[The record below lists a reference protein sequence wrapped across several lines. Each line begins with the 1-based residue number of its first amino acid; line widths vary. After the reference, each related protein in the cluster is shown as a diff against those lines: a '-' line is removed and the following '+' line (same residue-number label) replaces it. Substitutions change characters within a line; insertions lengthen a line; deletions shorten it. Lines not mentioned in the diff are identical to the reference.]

1 MELNDLKKSWS
12 KLDEHLKDKKFIKD
26 EDIKNLID
34 HTQKGIT
41 GINRLNKRLRYI
53 ALIALAVFALIL
65 IFTGDQTDIIYYQI
79 LFLLC
84 IPALAWDILSVRYLA
99 RTKVDEMPII
109 IVISRVNRY
118 RRWVIRER
126 LFAILFVLVVS
137 GLFFLQKHLWQT
149 ATGAIAYI
157 AVWAGSILLLLWIY
171 HNELGQLKDIK
182 KNLEE
187 LNELEN
193 NTLTTIS

>member
-1 MELNDLKKSWS
+1 MELDDLKKSWN
-12 KLDEHLKDKKFIKD
+12 KLDEHLKDKKLFKD
-26 EDIKNLID
+26 EDIKNLIE
-34 HTQKGIT
+34 HTQKGIS
-41 GINRLNKRLRYI
+41 GINRFNKRLRYI
-53 ALIALAVFALIL
+53 ALIALAIFALIL
-65 IFTGDQTDIIYYQI
+65 TSTGSQTDIIYYLI

-84 IPALAWDILSVRYLA
+84 IPALVWDILSVRYLI
-99 RTKVDEMPII
+99 RTKVDEMPIVT
-109 IVISRVNRY
+109 VISRINRY

-149 ATGAIAYI
+149 TTGAISYI
-157 AVWAGSILLLLWIY
+157 AVWTGSIVLLLWIY
-171 HNELGQLKDIK
+171 RNELGQLRDIK

-193 NTLTTIS
+193 QTITTIS